1 MKFPSP
7 IPLLLFALGTCPLLE
22 AATVT
27 YSNLPYRGRS
37 DSPFYQSIQNG
48 TTYVEDFEDKLFNTP
63 GIASTNARIFDSGDR
78 SVDEDDGRR
87 DNLGPGWCLTADRG
101 RPSEGSPYLLEISFS
116 QDSAGQLPTHV
127 GAAILGYTLL
137 NFEALRYFQAFDS
150 TGAAI
155 LDSPLTAPIL
165 VLPGSTPYRSTLGD
179 TFFGI
184 EFAGGIS
191 RIIAGGSYSFDHIQ
205 YGYGSIPEPSSGLLA
220 AGSLVVFFR
229 RSRGP
234 GNSNCLQAS
243 SQGSIALRGSR

>member
-1 MKFPSP
+1 MKTLSN
-7 IPLLLFALGTCPLLE
+7 ILLLVCALATAPILE
-22 AATVT
+22 AASVT

-87 DNLGPGWCLTADRG
+87 DNLGPGWCLTADRAL
-101 RPSEGSPYLLEISFS
+101 PQEGNPYRLEISFS
-116 QDSAGQLPTHV
+116 RDSTGHLPTHV
-127 GAAILGYTLL
+127 GAAILGYTVL
-137 NFEALRYFQAFDS
+137 NAEGFRYFQAFDAS
-150 TGAAI
+150 GALI

-165 VLPGSTPYRSTLGD
+165 VLPGSTPYRSTRGD

-191 RIIAGGSYSFDHIQ
+191 RIIAGGSESFDHIQ
-205 YGYGSIPEPSSGLLA
+205 YGYGPIPEPSSGLLA
-220 AGSLVVFFR
+220 AGSLMVLFR
-229 RSRGP
+229 RSRGHRQP
-234 GNSNCLQAS
+234 QLPS
-243 SQGSIALRGSR
+243 S